1 MEFKNK
7 YLKYKFKYMQLKK
20 QFGGYDK
27 NNFEL
32 IEIFYNDKSKIN
44 NKILSTTKDTK
55 NLLKKY
61 NLLQKNYINLVFDLH
76 NVLDLLPQ
84 DYKINR
90 KPNTKIICCSYVGRK
105 SNLREKATSEIIK
118 RIKTKQID
126 WGVLVFKRGKKHKN
140 EDPFTYHNPGSK
152 AWFCNLVKAS
162 YFYDDSIDHIK
173 SVKSLFDKNNLTI
186 KTIQIENKEELI
198 KLIK

>member
-1 MEFKNK
+1 MNFKRK
-7 YLKYKFKYMQLKK
+7 YLKYKYKYLNLKK
-20 QFGGYDK
+20 QYGGYDK
-27 NNFEL
+27 NNYEL

-44 NKILSTTKDTK
+44 NKILSTTNDTK
-55 NLLKKY
+55 NFFKKY
-61 NLLQKNYINLVFDLH
+61 NLLKKNDINLVFDLH

-105 SNLREKATSEIIK
+105 GHLREKAKNEIIE

-140 EDPFTYHNPGSK
+140 EDPFTYHKPGSK

-162 YFYDDSIDHIK
+162 YFFDDSLDHIR

-186 KTIQIENKEELI
+186 KTIQIEDKEKLI